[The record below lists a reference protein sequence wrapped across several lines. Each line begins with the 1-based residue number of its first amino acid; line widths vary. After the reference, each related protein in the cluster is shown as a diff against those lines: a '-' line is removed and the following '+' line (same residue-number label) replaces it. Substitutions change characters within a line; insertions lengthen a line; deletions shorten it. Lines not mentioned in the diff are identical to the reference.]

1 MCAKYFERYELDLES
16 LRLRCGTL
24 ENKQNDWQKV
34 LIEPQTLND
43 AKVYALEARLER
55 EEDVRIQ
62 EYEILRETI
71 RKMVFSLE

>member
-1 MCAKYFERYELDLES
+1 M
-16 LRLRCGTL
+16 RCGTL

-34 LIEPQTLND
+34 LIDPKTLND
-43 AKVYALEARLER
+43 AKVYALEARMER

-62 EYEILRETI
+62 EYEFLRETI